1 MDGLILVTF
10 NNSFKLIK
18 LNPLNP
24 AVHFWLHHTAH
35 CAVKI
40 VSVCLCVGS
49 SSAES
54 VVRVEMGGDG
64 WGRERM
70 TCRVTCTWWLLCLA
84 VKVP

>member
-40 VSVCLCVGS
+40 VSVCLCMGS
-49 SSAES
+49 VSAER
-54 VVRVEMGGDG
+54 VGQVEMGGV
-64 WGRERM
+64 GRG
-70 TCRVTCTWWLLCLA
+70 
-84 VKVP
+84 